1 MLTHYLHRTY
11 TFMLKTFIRTYLLLL
26 LTLSALA
33 LHAEPADTLSTPL
46 FKKVLFEAHKQKL
59 AGNKSAAYDLY
70 NYALRLN
77 PNSGTALYN
86 LSMFNIDMRDDSLA
100 ILNIERAI
108 SIDSTNYW
116 YHDQLVRLYYNKRR
130 VNDAIRILENMST
143 RWPEKSDVLMMLLDA
158 YATNN
163 DLDNMI
169 RTLDR
174 IEVKEGKSEQLSME
188 KFRCYMQQ
196 KNEAAAFSEM
206 KALAEEYPNDLK
218 YQILIG
224 DLYLSQD
231 KPDLA
236 YAEYKRIHDIDPTNI
251 NINVS
256 LAQYYE
262 KTGQDSL
269 YRQQMTNVIGMPS
282 LDKDVRTKLLGAITY
297 QSLQH
302 KEDST
307 FILQLYDAALQHPQ
321 TNNDIYELLVRYMIT
336 IDMPTAEIK
345 PYLHHMLEIDP
356 ESDIARQ
363 QLLSYAVHESS
374 LDDIAAVC
382 KPAVDYSSDEPV
394 YYLLLGKVY
403 YNRDS
408 LESSVSVLEKGL
420 KKLKPSTSA
429 NVCEDFHAIL
439 AELYYKLGQTERSF
453 LAYDS
458 CLTYNPNNANALNN
472 YAYYLSLKKKNLD
485 KAERMSR
492 RSNELEPDNPTYLDT
507 LAWVLFQL
515 KRYSEAKE
523 VMDKAVELL
532 SPDEIKSD
540 SDMTKHIKQIN
551 KKAK

>member
-1 MLTHYLHRTY
+1 MS
-11 TFMLKTFIRTYLLLL
+11 KTFIRTYTLLLL
-26 LTLSALA
+26 LLSTLT
-33 LHAEPADTLSTPL
+33 LHAETTDTLDTPL
-46 FKKVLFEAHKQKL
+46 FKKVLYEANQQKL
-59 AGNKSAAYDLY
+59 AGNTSAAYDLY
-70 NYALRLN
+70 SYALRLN

-86 LSMFNIDMRDDSLA
+86 LAIFNIEMREDSLA
-100 ILNIERAI
+100 IDNIEHAI

-169 RTLDR
+169 RTLNR

-188 KFRCYMQQ
+188 KFRCYLQQ
-196 KNEAAAFSEM
+196 KDEKAAFNEM
-206 KALAEEYPNDLK
+206 KSLADEYPNDLR

-224 DLYLSQD
+224 DLYMSQD
-231 KPDLA
+231 KTDQA
-236 YAEYKRIHDIDPTNI
+236 YAEYKRIYEIDSTNI
-251 NINVS
+251 NINIS

-269 YRQQMTNVIGMPS
+269 YKAKMIDVIGMPT
-282 LDKDVRTKLLGAITY
+282 LDKDVRNRLIGAITY
-297 QSLQH
+297 QALQQ

-307 FILQLYDAALQHPQ
+307 FILSLYDSALKLPQ
-321 TNNDIYELLVRYMIT
+321 TDNDTYELLARYMVT
-336 IDMPTAEIK
+336 IGMPADNIK
-345 PYLHHMLEIDP
+345 PYLHRMLEIDP

-363 QLLSYAVHESS
+363 QLLSYAVQEGS
-374 LDDIAAVC
+374 LEDISAVC
-382 KPAVDYSSDEPV
+382 KPAVEYSLNDPI
-394 YYLLLGKVY
+394 YYLFLGKVY
-403 YNRDS
+403 YNYDS
-408 LESSVSVLEKGL
+408 LQNSTEVLEKGL
-420 KKLKPSTSA
+420 KKLQPNTSA
-429 NVCEDFHAIL
+429 NICEEFYAIL
-439 AELYYKLGQTERSF
+439 AELYYKLGHPERAYE
-453 LAYDS
+453 AYDS

-472 YAYYLSLKKKNLD
+472 YAYYLSLKKKNLE

-515 KRYSEAKE
+515 KRYTEAKE
-523 VMDKAVELL
+523 VMDKALNLL
-532 SPDEIKSD
+532 SPEDIKND
-540 SDMTKHIKQIN
+540 SDINKHIKQIN